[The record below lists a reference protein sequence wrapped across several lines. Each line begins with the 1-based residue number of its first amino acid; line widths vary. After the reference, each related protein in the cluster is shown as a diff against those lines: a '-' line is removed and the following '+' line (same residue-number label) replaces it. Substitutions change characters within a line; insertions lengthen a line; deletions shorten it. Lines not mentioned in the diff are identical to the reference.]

1 MLIEKFINNLIDTI
15 FTTNNEEISII
26 KLSNKEDEIIAEAE
40 ISINGVSFYEYE
52 YSRNS
57 GEIKWNVDKSKVDS
71 NAFNL
76 CCKVA
81 HKIEVVK

>member
-15 FTTNNEEISII
+15 FTTNNEDISII

-52 YSRNS
+52 Y
-57 GEIKWNVDKSKVDS
+57 
-71 NAFNL
+71 
-76 CCKVA
+76 
-81 HKIEVVK
+81 